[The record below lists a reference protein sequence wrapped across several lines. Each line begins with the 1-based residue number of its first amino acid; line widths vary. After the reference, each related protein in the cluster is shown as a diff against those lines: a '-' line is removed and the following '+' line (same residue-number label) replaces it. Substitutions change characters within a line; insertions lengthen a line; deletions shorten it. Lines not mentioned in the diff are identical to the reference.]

1 MLWNE
6 YRQTDFLKENLKYK
20 MDWIVKAYRYKKF
33 IEIENKAE
41 LEFFKQR
48 PLIFSIVYLI
58 NLPTNIV
65 YLINRFRWNYQYEKI
80 CTEARYLRKE
90 INKINN
96 KTKLLN

>member
-1 MLWNE
+1 MLWGE
-6 YRQTDFLKENLKYK
+6 YRQEDLKENLKYK

>member
-1 MLWNE
+1 MSWGE
-6 YRQTDFLKENLKYK
+6 YTQAYFLKENLKYK

-80 CTEARYLRKE
+80 CTEAKYLRKE

>member
-1 MLWNE
+1 MSWGE
-6 YRQTDFLKENLKYK
+6 YRQADFLKENLKYK

-80 CTEARYLRKE
+80 CIEARYLRKE
-90 INKINN
+90 INKIDN

>member
-1 MLWNE
+1 MLWDE

-90 INKINN
+90 INKIDN

>member
-1 MLWNE
+1 MLWDE

-90 INKINN
+90 INKIDN
-96 KTKLLN
+96 KRKLLN

>member
-1 MLWNE
+1 MSWGE
-6 YRQTDFLKENLKYK
+6 YRQADFLKENLKYK

-90 INKINN
+90 INKIEN
-96 KTKLLN
+96 KTKLLD

>member
-1 MLWNE
+1 MSWGE
-6 YRQTDFLKENLKYK
+6 YRQADFLKENLKYK

-90 INKINN
+90 INKIDN

>member
-1 MLWNE
+1 MLWDE

-90 INKINN
+90 INKIED
-96 KTKLLN
+96 KTKLLD

>member
-1 MLWNE
+1 MLWGE
-6 YRQTDFLKENLKYK
+6 YRQEDLKENLKYR

-48 PLIFSIVYLI
+48 PLIYSIVYII

-90 INKINN
+90 INKIDN

>member
-1 MLWNE
+1 MLWGE
-6 YRQTDFLKENLKYK
+6 YRQADFLKENLKHI

-90 INKINN
+90 INKIEN
-96 KTKLLN
+96 KTKLLD

>member
-1 MLWNE
+1 MLWGE
-6 YRQTDFLKENLKYK
+6 YRQADFLKENLKYK

-90 INKINN
+90 INKIDN

>member
-1 MLWNE
+1 MSWGE
-6 YRQTDFLKENLKYK
+6 YRQADFLKENLKYK

>member
-1 MLWNE
+1 MSWGE
-6 YRQTDFLKENLKYK
+6 YRQADFLKENLKYK

-48 PLIFSIVYLI
+48 QLIFSIVYLI

-90 INKINN
+90 INKIDN

>member
-1 MLWNE
+1 MAWGE
-6 YRQTDFLKENLKYK
+6 YRQADFLKENLKYK

-90 INKINN
+90 INKIDN

>member
-1 MLWNE
+1 MLWDE

>member
-1 MLWNE
+1 MLWGE
-6 YRQTDFLKENLKYK
+6 YRQADFLKENLKYK
-20 MDWIVKAYRYKKF
+20 MDRIVKAYRYKKF

>member
-1 MLWNE
+1 MLWGE
-6 YRQTDFLKENLKYK
+6 YRQEDLKENLKYK

-90 INKINN
+90 INKIDN

>member
-1 MLWNE
+1 MLWGE
-6 YRQTDFLKENLKYK
+6 YRQEDLKENLKYR

-48 PLIFSIVYLI
+48 PFIYSIVYII

-90 INKINN
+90 INKIDN

>member
-1 MLWNE
+1 MLWGE
-6 YRQTDFLKENLKYK
+6 YRQADFLKENLKYK

>member
-1 MLWNE
+1 MLWGE
-6 YRQTDFLKENLKYK
+6 YRQEDLKENLKYK
-20 MDWIVKAYRYKKF
+20 IDWIVKAYRYKKF

-48 PLIFSIVYLI
+48 PLIYSIVYII